1 MHIRIGVVVAVTP
14 LLSVT
19 AQAVPST
26 GVLPPLRPQTLVQRV
41 HEGHG
46 GAAKVS
52 GVVNSVDTAH
62 RTINLSHKAIS
73 TFGWPAMTMD
83 FTVADDVDLVQI
95 KPGMRVDG
103 TLVREGGSARVDT
116 LHPAGTP

>member
-1 MHIRIGVVVAVTP
+1 MHIRIGAVVAATL

-19 AQAVPST
+19 AKAVPSA
-26 GVLPPLRPQTLVQRV
+26 GVLPQPRPQALVHPV

-52 GVVNSVDTAH
+52 GVVNSVDTTH

-73 TFGWPAMTMD
+73 AFGWPAMTID
-83 FTVADDVDLVQI
+83 FAVADDVDLAQI

-116 LHPAGTP
+116 LHPAATP